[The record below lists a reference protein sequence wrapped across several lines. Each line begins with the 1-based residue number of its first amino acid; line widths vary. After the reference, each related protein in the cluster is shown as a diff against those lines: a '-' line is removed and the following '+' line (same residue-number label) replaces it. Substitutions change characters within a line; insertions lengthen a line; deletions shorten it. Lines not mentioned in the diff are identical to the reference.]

1 MTPRTR
7 RSLHQSKTHSHLATT
22 LHAAY
27 RAGPAGTS
35 FLSLL
40 LSSLHIL
47 LRSVDVIKQAFDWGI
62 GALFGKFNGSLY
74 SLIDPFIDLLKFFII
89 RFACRLE
96 MFGKNG
102 NRIEGTAP
110 ANRFLRAIAIRI
122 NHRVP
127 SETEADGLDQTGLM
141 LLTRNPRRL
150 AHGITYCQHVITVYA
165 FAAHIVGASLAM
177 QFRNGRTSGDLQPHT
192 ILIVDN
198 KVDDG
203 EAIDFSHNE
212 RFVKRTAICGAIP
225 HLAGDDLMGVAISD
239 GEGRPC
245 GKRQLTAHNGIA
257 THKTF
262 AEIKQVHGT
271 AAPTRSTG
279 FLAKQLSHDHIGR
292 DTTPDG
298 IAMFAIIR
306 VDIIIRLQPCTKADD
321 GGLLAKIEM
330 TVAANTRAIIHF
342 RSFLFKT
349 ANKQHMIVIVEQR
362 LLISLCKSW
371 RRLHWFIFR
380 WRFLRSL
387 TSPSIHTYLLASFLL

>member
-62 GALFGKFNGSLY
+62 RALFGKFNGSFY
-74 SLIDPFIDLLKFFII
+74 RLIDPFIDLLKFFII

-102 NRIEGTAP
+102 NRIEGTAL
-110 ANRFLRAIAIRI
+110 ADRFLRAIAIRI

-127 SETEADGLDQTGLM
+127 SETEADGLDQARLM
-141 LLTRNPRRL
+141 LLTRDPRRL
-150 AHGITYCQHVITVYA
+150 AHGITYRQHVITVYA

-239 GEGRPC
+239 G
-245 GKRQLTAHNGIA
+245 
-257 THKTF
+257 
-262 AEIKQVHGT
+262 V
-271 AAPTRSTG
+271 
-279 FLAKQLSHDHIGR
+279 
-292 DTTPDG
+292 
-298 IAMFAIIR
+298 AMFAIIR